1 MKRALV
7 AALASLMLAG
17 VLAGAT
23 EPLVNF
29 GPLVAF
35 SVAEGSSPVLVSA
48 PFAPPT
54 NYDSKSQ

>member
-23 EPLVNF
+23 EPAVNI
-29 GPLVAF
+29 GPLAVLSF
-35 SVAEGSSPVLVSA
+35 VEGSSPVLVNVPFAA
-48 PFAPPT
+48 PFG
-54 NYDSKSQ
+54 DSKSH

>member
-23 EPLVNF
+23 EPVVDL
-29 GPLVAF
+29 GPVAAF
-35 SVAEGSSPVLVSA
+35 SKIEGFSPVLVNA
-48 PFAPPT
+48 PFAAPDGDPQ
-54 NYDSKSQ
+54 SR

>member
-23 EPLVNF
+23 EPVVDL
-29 GPLVAF
+29 GPLAAF
-35 SVAEGSSPVLVSA
+35 SVFEGSSPVLVNA
-48 PFAPPT
+48 PFAAPDG
-54 NYDSKSQ
+54 DSRSH

>member
-23 EPLVNF
+23 EPIVDLGPKAAFSIIERSSPILVN
-29 GPLVAF
+29 
-35 SVAEGSSPVLVSA
+35 A
-48 PFAPPT
+48 PFTAP
-54 NYDSKSQ
+54 YGDSLSH

>member
-23 EPLVNF
+23 GPIVNL
-29 GPLVAF
+29 GPTTPF
-35 SVAEGSSPVLVSA
+35 STVEGSYPILANA
-48 PFAPPT
+48 PFAVREG
-54 NYDSKSQ
+54 DLKSR

>member
-23 EPLVNF
+23 EPVVHL
-29 GPLVAF
+29 GPLSAF
-35 SVAEGSSPVLVSA
+35 STVEGSSLVLVNAPFSA
-48 PFAPPT
+48 PAGDT
-54 NYDSKSQ
+54 MSH

>member
-23 EPLVNF
+23 EPVVGMNL
-29 GPLVAF
+29 LSAF
-35 SVAEGSSPVLVSA
+35 SIVEGSAPALVGA
-48 PFAPPT
+48 PLAAP
-54 NYDSKSQ
+54 YGDSMSQ

>member
-23 EPLVNF
+23 EPLIDL
-29 GPLVAF
+29 GSF
-35 SVAEGSSPVLVSA
+35 SGSSIVEGSAPVLVSA
-48 PFAPPT
+48 PFAAP
-54 NYDSKSQ
+54 YGDSMSH